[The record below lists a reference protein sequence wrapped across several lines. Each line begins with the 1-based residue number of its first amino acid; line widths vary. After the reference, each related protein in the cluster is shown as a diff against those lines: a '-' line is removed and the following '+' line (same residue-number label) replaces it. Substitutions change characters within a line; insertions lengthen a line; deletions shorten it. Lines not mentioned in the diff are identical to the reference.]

1 MPIADKEAFKTTDR
15 HPHINPYR
23 VYHKPYFPRSRL
35 PSSILERSHGQRERE
50 RERERK
56 REKERKS
63 NLPKTRYL
71 VARSPGNRTHAAENR
86 DSPWPVVALMR
97 SNYYRMG
104 HLVCGT
110 DIPRWCTTLVAPVDT
125 EGSKEEPGSERERRE
140 EQGSTPFGERTW
152 RTNEREIPI
161 GFVLSFD
168 STRTSSRAHVRPRN
182 PPRLNI
188 ICGPYRSLP
197 PRERRRTSR

>member
-1 MPIADKEAFKTTDR
+1 MPIADKEAFKAIDR
-15 HPHINPYR
+15 YPHINPYH
-23 VYHKPYFPRSRL
+23 VCHKPYFPRSSL
-35 PSSILERSHGQRERE
+35 ASPILERSHGQRERG
-50 RERERK
+50 RERK

-125 EGSKEEPGSERERRE
+125 VEGSREEPGSERET
-140 EQGSTPFGERTW
+140 G
-152 RTNEREIPI
+152 
-161 GFVLSFD
+161 
-168 STRTSSRAHVRPRN
+168 RARVNTLR
-182 PPRLNI
+182 
-188 ICGPYRSLP
+188 G
-197 PRERRRTSR
+197 